1 MCGGVGKSG
10 WPMPRLMMS
19 RPRDASSV
27 ARASTAKAFSSP
39 MREKAGTMGSMALI
53 QVGRGATENKK
64 TKIGTSQ
71 TFGFSLR
78 QPRFVFGRTQGDVN
92 LVRPVTANPL
102 ALWSHACERGVVRPV
117 AQETGPWSPSRP
129 ARRSRRQRH
138 RADAGPGLPRHA
150 ELGLRHALLLRARL
164 RHGRAG

>member
-19 RPRDASSV
+19 RPREASSV

-53 QVGRGATENKK
+53 LVGEGATENKK
-64 TKIGTSQ
+64 NKDREQVKRS
-71 TFGFSLR
+71 GFP
-78 QPRFVFGRTQGDVN
+78 QPRFAFGRPQGDVN
-92 LVRPVTANPL
+92 LVRPVAANPL

-117 AQETGPWSPSRP
+117 AQETGPWSTLNSWRGS
-129 ARRSRRQRH
+129 ARQ
-138 RADAGPGLPRHA
+138 A
-150 ELGLRHALLLRARL
+150 
-164 RHGRAG
+164 